1 MFIRIT
7 ALSLMIGLVCSGLAV
22 VPVPDASAAQTP
34 DRTARTLSGT
44 QDASSDETPVPFLV
58 RSGIPGVAD
67 VIVHRHDY
75 KETKPLVTGEFDI
88 QHYFTYGEVMFW
100 MSHWADKY
108 PDLVDVYPVGKTL
121 EGRIIWQMTITN
133 KSTGRAVHK
142 PAMLVSANRH
152 SGEVTT
158 VPAAMLFA
166 HTLLTGYGSD
176 PEITQLVDTRAFFVR
191 PNENPDGSE
200 LYLNTVLRN
209 RSTNRPI
216 DNNGSGLADDD
227 IEQDLDGDGHV
238 VQMRQ
243 HVGPGKGTHIIDP
256 KEPRNM
262 LRVGEGEG
270 DYLIHPEGLDSNG
283 DGRINSDGIGGLDL
297 HRNYPQAW
305 RPMAE
310 ETGMGWTQG
319 GAGEYPLSEP
329 EIRSM
334 FLFLVT
340 HPNISVVQSMDTSVP
355 MHLRPPSTS
364 ATEETMYTMD
374 ASYYKHFDAE
384 GMELSGYPKAG
395 DVYKEFMTRDP
406 ERPRWHPLF
415 GHGPDF
421 GYFQYGAIWYGD
433 ELWGRHA
440 FMEDYNDDGEINV
453 YDEFWLHD
461 NKPGFEG
468 IFVDWNPYDHPQLG
482 PVEIGGF
489 ITKFWTQNPPTVWLP
504 KVVEAQHRFN
514 MLLAKSLPRLV
525 IEDVSITRAEGEA
538 STLTVT
544 VSNEGFLPDALK
556 QAHQIKIVKISQ
568 AVLELSEGLTL
579 VEGESERDLGFFAGE
594 IADDGND
601 RFFTSGPWERSKTL
615 TWKIQGTGEATVTIR
630 STRGGTVS
638 VKINKN

>member
-1 MFIRIT
+1 MTCRWIIRIAT
-7 ALSLMIGLVCSGLAV
+7 LCLVLGLAAPGLVNALA
-22 VPVPDASAAQTP
+22 PSASAESASQT
-34 DRTARTLSGT
+34 
-44 QDASSDETPVPFLV
+44 SSDDEHGVPFLV

-67 VIVHRHDY
+67 VTVYRHDY
-75 KETKPLVTGEFDI
+75 KETRPLVPEEFDI
-88 QHYFTYGEVMFW
+88 QHYFTYDEVMFW
-100 MSHWADKY
+100 MDAWADRY
-108 PDLVDVYPVGKTL
+108 PDLVDVYPVGETL
-121 EGRIIWQMTITN
+121 EGRTIWQMTITN

-142 PAMLVSANRH
+142 PAMMVSANRH

-166 HTLLTGYGSD
+166 HTLLTGYDSD
-176 PEITQLVDTRAFFVR
+176 PEITRLVDTRAFFVR

-209 RSTNRPI
+209 RSTNRPV

-243 HVGPGKGTHIIDP
+243 YVGPGMGTHIKDP

-262 LRVGEGEG
+262 LRKGEGQG
-270 DYLIHPEGLDSNG
+270 DYLMHPEGLDLNG
-283 DGRINSDGIGGLDL
+283 DGRVNSDGIGGLDL

-340 HPNISVVQSMDTSVP
+340 HPNISIVQSMDTAVP

-374 ASYYKHFDAE
+374 ASYYAHFDSR

-395 DVYKEFMTRDP
+395 DVFKVYMTRDP
-406 ERPRWHPLF
+406 ERPRWAPLF

-421 GYFQYGAIWYGD
+421 GYFQYGGIWYGD
-433 ELWGRHA
+433 ELWGRYA
-440 FMEDYNDDGEINV
+440 FMEDYNGDGEIDV
-453 YDEFWLHD
+453 YDEFYLYD
-461 NKPGFEG
+461 NTQGFKE
-468 IFVDWNPYDHPQLG
+468 IFVDWKPYEHPQLG
-482 PVEIGGF
+482 RVEIGGF
-489 ITKFWTQNPPTVWLP
+489 ITKFWGQNPPTVWLP

-514 MLLAKSLPRLV
+514 MLLADSLPRIV
-525 IEDVSITRAEGEA
+525 IKDAVTTRNDDGTM
-538 STLTVT
+538 TLSVT
-544 VSNEGFLPDALK
+544 VVNEGFLPDALK
-556 QAHQIKIVKISQ
+556 QAHQVKIVRISH
-568 AVLELSEGLTL
+568 ATIELSEGLTL
-579 VEGESERDLGFFAGE
+579 VEGESVQDIGFFAGE
-594 IADDGND
+594 IADDGGD
-601 RFFTSGPWERSKTL
+601 RFFASGPWERSKTL
-615 TWKIQGTGEATVTIR
+615 TWKIQGAGEATVTVR
-630 STRGGTVS
+630 STRGGTAS
-638 VKINKN
+638 VTVTKK